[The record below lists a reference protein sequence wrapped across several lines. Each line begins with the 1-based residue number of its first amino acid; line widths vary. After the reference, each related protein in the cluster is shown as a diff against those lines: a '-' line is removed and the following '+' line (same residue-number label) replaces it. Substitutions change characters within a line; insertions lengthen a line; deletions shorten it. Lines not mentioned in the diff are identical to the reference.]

1 MIRNLKKQGDDDKQ
15 LLLLKEQLR
24 LAIKN
29 DEAIAASRRDAQQ
42 GIPLEVSKE
51 DNRTLAEQ
59 LADDDTQREIA
70 RKHLMEFFRSGETQ
84 AIISVINKD
93 QIIALN
99 TLWNGIKEELKKVNT
114 KTMTT
119 KDFVTFL
126 NRYTDT
132 AVSLQGALSVGVNE
146 ISELKELIPTV
157 EDISKI
163 MEFIDDRF
171 PSPPLENDPKKTK
184 AQLQLEADEK
194 SGKRFLKLA
203 LIQLKKVIP
212 TDAQYKAVD
221 DLPALEKERAIS
233 VILDTNLPN
242 RSALMRALDEGSV
255 SKVERL
261 VQNITPAR
269 LVVFNALDTYLQKI
283 LDDSRVARRPPPP
296 AGRPPPPSG
305 LPPRPAPSRPVVR
318 PPASGLTDAQKAMI
332 KGLEDA
338 LTDDNRQY
346 LSLSAKDVR
355 DAIVNTYMNGADLPD
370 KFKKAYADFLKNN
383 SDAVDVYIDTRP
395 PAEQAFLKSYRKG
408 KTVIGR
414 GIKRGRGRPLSNK
427 PKLPYK
433 LKVGDGIKVKREPVN
448 VEFGR
453 YILNTNQ
460 LKKQILHV
468 KNRQGGALSWF
479 QPVAISDSFTELIN
493 EMLKTQSV
501 NKHLLKTLDKD
512 EQKLFYEVMDKAG
525 ILGGMGLEKPK
536 NTDDE
541 DLKNKFE
548 ILLGEYHAGNN
559 SPLLIQQLRKH
570 IIYFTQKGRIPKNKS
585 LSMLMELS

>member
-1 MIRNLKKQGDDDKQ
+1 MIRNLRKEGDDDKQ

-29 DEAIAASRRDAQQ
+29 DELISATRRDAQQ

-59 LADDDTQREIA
+59 LADDDAQREIA
-70 RKHLMEFFRSGETQ
+70 RKHLMEFFRSVETQ

-119 KDFVTFL
+119 KDFVALL
-126 NRYTDT
+126 NRYTDS
-132 AVSLQGALSVGVNE
+132 AVSLQGALSVGINE

-157 EDISKI
+157 EDIGKI
-163 MEFIDDRF
+163 QEFIDDRF
-171 PSPPLENDPKKTK
+171 P
-184 AQLQLEADEK
+184 ADADK
-194 SGKRFLKLA
+194 NFLKNA
-203 LIQLKKVIP
+203 LSQVKKYIP
-212 TDAQYKAVD
+212 TDAQYNAVD
-221 DLPALEKERAIS
+221 NLPALEKERAIS

-242 RSALMRALDEGSV
+242 RSALKRALDEGSV

-269 LVVFNALDTYLQKI
+269 IEVFKTLDKFLQDI
-283 LDDSRVARRPPPP
+283 LDASR
-296 AGRPPPPSG
+296 RPPPPSG
-305 LPPRPAPSRPVVR
+305 RPAPARPVVR
-318 PPASGLTDAQKAMI
+318 PAPVRPPSTSRPATGLTKSETEAIRNM
-332 KGLEDA
+332 ETA
-338 LTDDNRQY
+338 LTKDNKEY
-346 LSLSAKDVR
+346 LSLSPEDVR
-355 DAIVNTYMNGADLPD
+355 RAIVDYYKNGVELPPQ
-370 KFKKAYADFLKNN
+370 FEGAYADFVRNN
-383 SDAVDVYIDTRP
+383 ADQVEMYIKSRP
-395 PAEQAFLKSYRKG
+395 LAEREFLKKIVARKG
-408 KTVIGR
+408 NPSNPASYSVTGN
-414 GIKRGRGRPLSNK
+414 GIKMGRGRPPSNK

-448 VEFGR
+448 VEFGK

-493 EMLKTQSV
+493 EMLKSQSV

-525 ILGGMGLEKPK
+525 ILGGMGLTKPP

-541 DLKNKFE
+541 ELKKKFE

>member
-146 ISELKELIPTV
+146 VSELKELIPTV
-157 EDISKI
+157 EDITKI
-163 MEFIDDRF
+163 QEFIDDRF
-171 PSPPLENDPKKTK
+171 PSPPLGNDPTKTK
-184 AQLQLEADEK
+184 AQLQAEADEK
-194 SGKRFLKLA
+194 SGKRFLRLA
-203 LIQLKKVIP
+203 LSQLKKVIP
-212 TDAQYKAVD
+212 TDAQYNAVD
-221 DLPALEKERAIS
+221 NLPALEKERAIS

-269 LVVFNALDTYLQKI
+269 LLVFNSLDKFLQKI
-283 LDDSRVARRPPPP
+283 LDDSRRRPPPP
-296 AGRPPPPSG
+296 PPGAPPAGR
-305 LPPRPAPSRPVVR
+305 AARPVLKA
-318 PPASGLTDAQKAMI
+318 PASGLTKAQTDSI

-338 LTDDNRQY
+338 LTEDNRQF
-346 LSLSAKDVR
+346 LSMSAKDAR
-355 DAIVNTYMNGADLPD
+355 DAIVDTYMNGADLPD
-370 KFKKAYADFLKNN
+370 KFKPQYAAFLKNN
-383 SDAVDVYIDTRP
+383 ADSVDIYIDSRP
-395 PAEQAFLKSYRKG
+395 SAEQTFLKAYRKG

-493 EMLKTQSV
+493 EMLKSQSV

>member
-1 MIRNLKKQGDDDKQ
+1 MIRNLKKEGDDDKQ

-29 DEAIAASRRDAQQ
+29 DELISATRRDAQQ

-59 LADDDTQREIA
+59 LADDDAQREIA
-70 RKHLMEFFRSGETQ
+70 RKHLMEFFRSVETQ
-84 AIISVINKD
+84 AIISVISKD

-119 KDFVTFL
+119 KDFVALL

-132 AVSLQGALSVGVNE
+132 AVSLQGALSVGINE

-157 EDISKI
+157 EDIGKI
-163 MEFIDDRF
+163 QEFIDDRF
-171 PSPPLENDPKKTK
+171 P
-184 AQLQLEADEK
+184 ADTDK
-194 SGKRFLKLA
+194 NFLKLA
-203 LIQLKKVIP
+203 LSQVKKVIP
-212 TDAQYKAVD
+212 TDAQYNAVD
-221 DLPALEKERAIS
+221 NLPALEKERAIS

-242 RSALMRALDEGSV
+242 RSALLRALDEGSV

-269 LVVFNALDTYLQKI
+269 IEVFKSLDKFLQKI
-283 LDDSRVARRPPPP
+283 LDDSRRP
-296 AGRPPPPSG
+296 PPPPSG
-305 LPPRPAPSRPVVR
+305 RPAPSRPVIRPAPVR
-318 PPASGLTDAQKAMI
+318 PPPSRPATGLTKSEQEAIRNMETSLSK
-332 KGLEDA
+332 
-338 LTDDNRQY
+338 DNKEY
-346 LSLSAKDVR
+346 LSLSARDVR
-355 DAIVNTYMNGADLPD
+355 EAIVNYYKNGVELPPQFEAEYAAFVKNNADQVEMYIKSRPL
-370 KFKKAYADFLKNN
+370 AEREFLKKIV
-383 SDAVDVYIDTRP
+383 A
-395 PAEQAFLKSYRKG
+395 RKG
-408 KTVIGR
+408 NPSNPATYSVTGS
-414 GIKRGRGRPLSNK
+414 GITMGRGRPPSNK
-427 PKLPYK
+427 PKEAYK

-479 QPVAISDSFTELIN
+479 QPVAISDSFTELVN
-493 EMLKTQSV
+493 EMLKSQSV

-525 ILGGMGLEKPK
+525 ILGGMGLTKPV

-541 DLKNKFE
+541 DLKKTFE